1 VPVRSASVRSP
12 VPIGPAPRA
21 FSLREHTSAKRK
33 HTLAS
38 AGISLG
44 FLVAL
49 IAPCF
54 FIKLLAPETPAAFSS
69 LAHPITHAVPKAD
82 AHKKA
87 LRRA

>member
-1 VPVRSASVRSP
+1 
-12 VPIGPAPRA
+12 
-21 FSLREHTSAKRK
+21 
-33 HTLAS
+33 
-38 AGISLG
+38 LG

-49 IAPCF
+49 IAPCS

-69 LAHPITHAVPKAD
+69 LAHPTTHVVPKAD